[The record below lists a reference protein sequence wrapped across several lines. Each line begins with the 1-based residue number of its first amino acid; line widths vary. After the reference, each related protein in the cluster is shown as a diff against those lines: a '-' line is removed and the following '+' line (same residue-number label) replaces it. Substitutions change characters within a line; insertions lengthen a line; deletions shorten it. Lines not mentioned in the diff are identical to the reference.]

1 MSHLYPPPI
10 RQTHLRS
17 AGVCLAQVS
26 NTSAALRQGPALCA
40 AIYARLD
47 CTARTGPVRS
57 GGRRTGRKLGGQK
70 NPACVARV
78 PATRRR
84 PPAGPGCLMAARRW
98 YQVCIDSLTTGSP
111 DSYHSLSNFN
121 AVDVAFGFSRSF
133 PSLGLSLFLG
143 LSDKDF
149 GESHPERGKTTQ

>member
-121 AVDVAFGFSRSF
+121 AVDVAFGLAVGFSSVERNYL
-133 PSLGLSLFLG
+133 PWLTI
-143 LSDKDF
+143 KDF
-149 GESHPERGKTTQ
+149 